1 MIEKLDQL
9 TKTASVILLFSI
21 KETAGRKPL
30 GFLSAVCS
38 LPAAALFVYNISFS
52 APTLEHGQS
61 YCRYK
66 RNYSAIRSQTAVEKA
81 TGSSIGSPSMRSA
94 WL

>member
-9 TKTASVILLFSI
+9 TKTASVILLFFHKRDSGQEAVGLPVRCLQLRCLFI
-21 KETAGRKPL
+21 T
-30 GFLSAVCS
+30 FLFQRS
-38 LPAAALFVYNISFS
+38 LY
-52 APTLEHGQS
+52 GQS

>member
-52 APTLEHGQS
+52 APTLAHGQS

-66 RNYSAIRSQTAVEKA
+66 KMSRALSKTAMTRRNPNWKVH
-81 TGSSIGSPSMRSA
+81 SPLLRR
-94 WL
+94 